1 MLTRCGF
8 LFLGYGLR
16 DWNLRAILQQIWG
29 QQKFK
34 YHSWAIQLSPEPLD
48 QKFWSQRDVEIIDA
62 SLEDYVMLLEEGMK
76 AATGPTQGAQAV

>member
-62 SLEDYVMLLEEGMK
+62 SLEDYMVLLADGIKDEPGQRQD
-76 AATGPTQGAQAV
+76 ANAV